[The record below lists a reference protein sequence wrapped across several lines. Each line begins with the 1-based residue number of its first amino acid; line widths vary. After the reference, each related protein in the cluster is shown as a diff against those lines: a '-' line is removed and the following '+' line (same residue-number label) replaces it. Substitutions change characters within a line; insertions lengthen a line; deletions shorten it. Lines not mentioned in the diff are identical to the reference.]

1 MSLPGD
7 DAPGLPRPPI
17 AAVVGGMQQRLDR
30 LPARLGHQHVFLS
43 TYQRTTQAVGAAV
56 EGSYFEDPGW
66 VERWD
71 VAFANLYLSA
81 LDAELSDAE
90 HPPAVKSD
98 TEFSEA
104 GRVPRPWRLAFAA
117 SPYLPPLRH
126 VLLGINAHVNYDL
139 PQALLAVISDDDFAD
154 RLLMDRRRRDH
165 ERIDRVL
172 ASRVAAED
180 DELTATGGAT
190 ILDKL
195 LTPLNR
201 LGSKRFLREARQ
213 KVWHNTLELRES
225 RVPGPA
231 EYAVRL
237 AELEL
242 LSAAKIADLLQPG
255 QVLLRL
261 AIAGFGVTLPPPDLW
276 PASEMIGP

>member
-1 MSLPGD
+1 MSLPGQSE
-7 DAPGLPRPPI
+7 PGFSGPPI
-17 AAVVGGMQQRLDR
+17 AAVVGVMQQRMNS
-30 LPARLGHQHVFLS
+30 LPAGLGHQQVFLS

-56 EGSYFEDPGW
+56 DGSYFEDPGW

-71 VAFANLYLSA
+71 VAFANLYLRA
-81 LDAELSDAE
+81 LDAELSRTG
-90 HPPAVKSD
+90 HSD
-98 TEFSEA
+98 SEVSDA

-117 SPYLPPLRH
+117 SPDLPPLRH

-139 PQALLAVISDDDFAD
+139 PQALLAVISDDDFSD
-154 RLLMDRRRRDH
+154 RMLMDSRRRDH

-190 ILDKL
+190 LLDRL

-225 RVPGPA
+225 RVAGPA

-261 AIAGFGVTLPPPDLW
+261 AIAGFGVTLPPPDV
-276 PASEMIGP
+276 

>member
-1 MSLPGD
+1 MALFSDGVPDLPEE
-7 DAPGLPRPPI
+7 PI
-17 AAVVGGMQQRLDR
+17 AAVVAGMQQRLEGLPER
-30 LPARLGHQHVFLS
+30 LAHLGIFLS
-43 TYQRTTQAVGAAV
+43 TYQRTTKAVADAVKAA
-56 EGSYFEDPGW
+56 SFEDPGW

-71 VAFANLYLSA
+71 MAFAGLYLVA
-81 LDAELSDAE
+81 LDAELDGGDHVS
-90 HPPAVKSD
+90 
-98 TEFSEA
+98 
-104 GRVPRPWRLAFAA
+104 RPWRLAFDA
-117 SPYLPPLRH
+117 PPGLPPLRH

-139 PQALLAVISDDDFAD
+139 PQALLAVISDDDFSD
-154 RLLMDRRRRDH
+154 HLVMERRRRDH
-165 ERIDRVL
+165 ERIDAVL

-180 DELTATGGAT
+180 DELTATGGASL
-190 ILDKL
+190 LDRL

-213 KVWHNTLELRES
+213 KVWHNTLALQQARLC
-225 RVPGPA
+225 GPK

-261 AIAGFGVTLPPPDLW
+261 AVAGFGVTLPPPN
-276 PASEMIGP
+276 PASTGQ